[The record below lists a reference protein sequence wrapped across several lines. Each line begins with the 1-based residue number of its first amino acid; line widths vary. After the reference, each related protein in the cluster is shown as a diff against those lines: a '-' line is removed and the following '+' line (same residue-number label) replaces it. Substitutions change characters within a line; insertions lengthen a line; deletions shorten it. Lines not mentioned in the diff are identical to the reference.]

1 MITSPENGITVSV
14 IVPVLNE
21 EKHIDA
27 LLSSLVSQ
35 TFPVEEM
42 EWILID
48 GGSSDRTLEIIGGY
62 ADQYPLILLHSDAKG
77 TPHSL
82 NMGIRESRGRY
93 IVRLD
98 AHTVYPPEY
107 IERCVWYLDNTEAD
121 NVGGRVNT
129 VADGFI
135 GSAIAEMLSSRFGVG
150 GSGFRTSGRS
160 GYVDTV
166 PFGAFRREVFDR
178 VGLFDE
184 TLLRSEDNDL
194 NSRIRGAGGKIFMA
208 DDIVSE
214 YRCRDTVGGVLR
226 YGMQNGN
233 ALFRTIKNNPHAMSI
248 RHFIPFLF
256 VMSLAVLPLLGSF
269 SPFFFYVLAAELA
282 LYLLID
288 IYFSFF
294 TGCPKQGLITVW
306 LYPLFHI
313 SYGIG
318 SLLGLLGIELY

>member
-1 MITSPENGITVSV
+1 MNTSPENGITVSV

-21 EKHIDA
+21 EKHINA

-35 TFPVEEM
+35 SYPVNDM

-48 GGSSDRTLEIIGGY
+48 GGSSDGTLDIIREY
-62 ADQYPLILLHSDAKG
+62 ADRYPLILLESDSKG

-82 NMGIRESRGRY
+82 NMGIRNSKGRY

-98 AHTVYPPEY
+98 AHTIYPPDY

-121 NVGGRVNT
+121 NVGGRVET
-129 VADGFI
+129 VAEGFT
-135 GSAIAEMLSSRFGVG
+135 GSAIAKMLSSRFGVG
-150 GSGFRTSGRS
+150 GSEFRTSGRS

-166 PFGAFRREVFDR
+166 PFGAFRREIFDR

-194 NSRIRGAGGKIFMA
+194 NSRIRRSGGKVFMA

-233 ALFRTIKNNPHAMSI
+233 ALFRTIRNNPHAMSI

-256 VMSLAVLPLLGSF
+256 VLSLVGLPLLGRF
-269 SPFFFYVLAAELA
+269 SPFFFYALAAELI

-288 IYFSFF
+288 LYFSFF
-294 TGCPKQGLITVW
+294 TGSSKQGLVTVW

-318 SLLGLLGIELY
+318 SFLGLLGIELY